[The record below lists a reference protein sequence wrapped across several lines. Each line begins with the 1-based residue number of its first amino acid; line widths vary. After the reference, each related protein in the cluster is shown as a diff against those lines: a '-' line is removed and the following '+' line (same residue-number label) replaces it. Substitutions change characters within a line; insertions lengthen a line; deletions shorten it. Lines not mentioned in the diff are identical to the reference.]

1 MNHKNAFQT
10 VSALKRVSAIVFAV
24 CLLLLPSTV
33 SVSYAGDTLKN
44 IDKELHN
51 LIDSCRTSIVT
62 VSSQFSREILI
73 EKDSGILSFF
83 KTEIEKKALPYTNIG
98 TGIIFDDS
106 GYILTR
112 SSIVLG
118 SERNT
123 VTLADGTELP
133 AELRGYDPETGFAVL
148 KVDKEGLVAARLG
161 NSDHIRLGSWNLII
175 GNSFGVYPSIV
186 FGAINGIRDDG
197 MLQISAN
204 LNPGNNGS
212 PIISVDGKVIGLVAG
227 LMNADDGLP
236 ESVSGYQFSS
246 TTLAYPINWIRRIAE
261 DIIQYGEVR
270 KGWLGV
276 VGYHEGK
283 AAKIR
288 EIKNDSPAEKAGFRE
303 GDVIVKFA
311 NKRVNNISELARLV
325 EYTNPGETV
334 AVELVRNGKIMATAV
349 EIGKRKGQ
357 STNLDYN
364 TLSEAPVINEN
375 ALTQGGTHKYP
386 LSLIEKRI
394 DVLEKELQRLKK
406 LIEAY

>member
-1 MNHKNAFQT
+1 M
-10 VSALKRVSAIVFAV
+10 SSLKRNPALIVVAL
-24 CLLLLPSTV
+24 CLVLPLMIKASLA
-33 SVSYAGDTLKN
+33 YAGDTLKS

-51 LIDSCRTSIVT
+51 LIDSSRISIVT

-83 KTEIEKKALPYTNIG
+83 KTEIEKKAMPYMNIG

-106 GYILTR
+106 GHILTR

-118 SERNT
+118 SELNT

-133 AELRGYDPETGFAVL
+133 AELKGHDPETGFAVL
-148 KVDKEGLVAARLG
+148 KVEKQNLEPVRLG
-161 NSDHIRLGSWNLII
+161 DSENVRLGSWNLII

-186 FGAINGIRDDG
+186 FGALNGVRDDG

-212 PIISVDGKVIGLVAG
+212 PIINVDGEVIGLVAG
-227 LMNADDGLP
+227 LMNTGDGLLH
-236 ESVSGYQFSS
+236 SGNGYQFNS

-261 DIIQYGEVR
+261 DIIEYGEVR

-288 EIKNDSPAEKAGFRE
+288 EIKNNSPAEKAGFRE
-303 GDVIVKFA
+303 GDVIIRFA
-311 NKRVNNISELARLV
+311 NKRVSNISELARLV

-334 AVELVRNGKIMATAV
+334 SVELLRNGKPMATAV
-349 EIGKRKGQ
+349 QVGEKTGQ
-357 STNLDYN
+357 STSLDYN
-364 TLSEAPVINEN
+364 TLSNESVINEN
-375 ALTQGGTHKYP
+375 ALTQGGTQKYP

-394 DVLEKELQRLKK
+394 DILEKELSKLKK